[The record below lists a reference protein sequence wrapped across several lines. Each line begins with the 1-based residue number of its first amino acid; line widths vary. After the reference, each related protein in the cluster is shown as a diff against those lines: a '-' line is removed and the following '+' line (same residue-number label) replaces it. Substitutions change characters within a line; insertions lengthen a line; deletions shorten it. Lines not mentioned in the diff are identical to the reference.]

1 MVGMKGVGKIVA
13 MDSTLAAIASD
24 RLLSRWQ
31 RFSLNF

>member
-13 MDSTLAAIASD
+13 KDSTFAAIAAD

-31 RFSLNF
+31 RLSLYF